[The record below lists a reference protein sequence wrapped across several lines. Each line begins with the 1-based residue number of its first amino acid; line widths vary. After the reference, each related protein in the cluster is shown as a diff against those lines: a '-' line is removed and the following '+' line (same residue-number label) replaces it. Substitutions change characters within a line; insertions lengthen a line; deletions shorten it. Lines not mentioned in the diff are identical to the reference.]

1 MSTNAN
7 YVGFAHSES
16 VAIIGLG
23 YVGLPLALRMSSKFQ
38 TIGFDINESRIDEL
52 QLGVDTTLEVS
63 ENELK
68 SALNLKL
75 TSSIGDCARAT
86 CYVVTVPTPV
96 DSDHRP
102 DLTALSSACRL
113 VAGVLKCG
121 DIVIFE
127 STVFPGCTEEVCV
140 PLLEQFSGL
149 QFNQDFFCGYS
160 PERINPGDKLR
171 TIEKIIKVT
180 SGSTDQ
186 VAKIVDSIYSAII
199 PAGTHLAR
207 SIKVAEAAKVIENTQ
222 RDLNIALMNELSLIF
237 QKLDIDT
244 QEVLAAASTKW
255 NFLPF
260 SPGLVG
266 GHCIGV
272 DPYYLTYKAEAVGYS
287 PKVILAGRAI
297 NDQMPKYV
305 AEELINHL
313 EERDFK
319 LNDST
324 VLILG
329 ATFKENCPDIRNTKV
344 LPIAEQLQKA
354 GMSVNIFDPWVDQ
367 HQIPGNFVG
376 NFLSQLDEYEKYS
389 VILLAVPHTTFIE
402 KGADYY
408 KAMLVKDGVFADI
421 KGAFSID
428 DSHFRL

>member
-1 MSTNAN
+1 M
-7 YVGFAHSES
+7 
-16 VAIIGLG
+16 
-23 YVGLPLALRMSSKFQ
+23 
-38 TIGFDINESRIDEL
+38 
-52 QLGVDTTLEVS
+52 
-63 ENELK
+63 
-68 SALNLKL
+68 
-75 TSSIGDCARAT
+75 
-86 CYVVTVPTPV
+86 
-96 DSDHRP
+96 
-102 DLTALSSACRL
+102 
-113 VAGVLKCG
+113 
-121 DIVIFE
+121 
-127 STVFPGCTEEVCV
+127 
-140 PLLEQFSGL
+140 
-149 QFNQDFFCGYS
+149 
-160 PERINPGDKLR
+160 
-171 TIEKIIKVT
+171 
-180 SGSTDQ
+180 
-186 VAKIVDSIYSAII
+186 
-199 PAGTHLAR
+199 
-207 SIKVAEAAKVIENTQ
+207 AEAAKVIENTQ

-272 DPYYLTYKAEAVGYS
+272 DPYYLTYKAEAVGYK
-287 PKVILAGRAI
+287 PTVILAGRAI

-305 AEELINHL
+305 AEELIHHL

-367 HQIPGNFVG
+367 NQIPENFADNFV
-376 NFLSQLDEYEKYS
+376 SQLDEYEKYS
-389 VILLAVPHTTFIE
+389 VILLAVPHATFIE

-421 KGAFSID
+421 KGAFAID